1 MVKIGWKLV
10 TILLA
15 ALPMVAAAETPAE
28 FYKGKQVSL
37 YIGYSVGGGY
47 DLYARMLARHM
58 GKHIP
63 GNPTI
68 IPRNMEGGG
77 SLRVANFIYQ
87 VAPKDGT
94 AFGTM
99 GRGAALAPLF
109 GHTGTQ
115 FDALK
120 YTWLGSAND
129 EVAVCAAWHTSGFR
143 TFEDMRVR
151 EMTAGATGQTDE
163 AVQIAKAINAYLGTK
178 LKTVAGYPG
187 GNEINLAIERGDRWS
202 LRAVMVERQGDAPG
216 MDHGEEDQRAES
228 GFA

>member
-1 MVKIGWKLV
+1 MVKIGWKLATV
-10 TILLA
+10 LLA
-15 ALPMVAAAETPAE
+15 ALPMAAAAETPAE

-58 GKHIP
+58 SKHIP

-120 YTWLGSAND
+120 Y
-129 EVAVCAAWHTSGFR
+129 
-143 TFEDMRVR
+143 
-151 EMTAGATGQTDE
+151 
-163 AVQIAKAINAYLGTK
+163 I
-178 LKTVAGYPG
+178 
-187 GNEINLAIERGDRWS
+187 
-202 LRAVMVERQGDAPG
+202 
-216 MDHGEEDQRAES
+216 
-228 GFA
+228 